1 MGRCGAGP
9 GATHD
14 KASNNPSKA
23 TSRIRK
29 CDHRVESNRGNLSC
43 WGTLFLNPK
52 MPRRLQSFGW
62 KNRQE
67 SIMSFV
73 VRMSVWLDGKSIR
86 PAVERHTGFIEEAVL
101 TQISAIL
108 PVQRLA
114 ESSHHAKG
122 PEVESES
129 HFPKIQVGGRS
140 SESTEDVRGL
150 PTGLKPRSSAES
162 SGKRQWSAPESTS
175 TIQSTVRSLV

>member
-1 MGRCGAGP
+1 
-9 GATHD
+9 
-14 KASNNPSKA
+14 
-23 TSRIRK
+23 
-29 CDHRVESNRGNLSC
+29 
-43 WGTLFLNPK
+43 
-52 MPRRLQSFGW
+52 
-62 KNRQE
+62 
-67 SIMSFV
+67 MSFV

-140 SESTEDVRGL
+140 SESTEDRSWLAHWTKAQFQCRPQREKAMVRAGINQHHTVDCSL
-150 PTGLKPRSSAES
+150 ISLNRADQERSGRGEQTVAEFMNQGNSSFPTSGPATKSSQ
-162 SGKRQWSAPESTS
+162 SGTLSR
-175 TIQSTVRSLV
+175 

>member
-67 SIMSFV
+67 AS
-73 VRMSVWLDGKSIR
+73 
-86 PAVERHTGFIEEAVL
+86 
-101 TQISAIL
+101 
-108 PVQRLA
+108 
-114 ESSHHAKG
+114 
-122 PEVESES
+122 
-129 HFPKIQVGGRS
+129 
-140 SESTEDVRGL
+140 
-150 PTGLKPRSSAES
+150 
-162 SGKRQWSAPESTS
+162 
-175 TIQSTVRSLV
+175 

>member
-122 PEVESES
+122 PKSN
-129 HFPKIQVGGRS
+129 RS
-140 SESTEDVRGL
+140 VTSQKYKLAGDPVSPRKTVRGL
-150 PTGLKPRSSAES
+150 PTGLKPSSSADP

-175 TIQSTVRSLV
+175 TIQSTVRSLA